1 MLGRDGFKGEEAEKT
16 LREMKEVNTLAQAE
30 EQSEGRMLGSRLAF
44 VRGAVVFKGQA
55 GSLACLVTYCLKTT
69 MLLTLLPH
77 RQARLQVR
85 ARGYPHDFAP
95 CEAEE
100 PSRYAHLVRFVSIC
114 ILFIGIHTLCEH
126 VYIVYWHSYAV

>member
-55 GSLACLVTYCLKTT
+55 AL
-69 MLLTLLPH
+69 
-77 RQARLQVR
+77 
-85 ARGYPHDFAP
+85 
-95 CEAEE
+95 
-100 PSRYAHLVRFVSIC
+100 
-114 ILFIGIHTLCEH
+114 H
-126 VYIVYWHSYAV
+126 VL